1 MENKRKIS
9 FCDAINE
16 ALHQEMERDPNIF
29 VYGGE
34 GSIFGSNKG
43 LKERFGSDRCFVTPI
58 AEDSMTGFGIGAAIN
73 GLRPIFNHIRADFA
87 LITLNQLVNMGSTL
101 CYGSGGEI
109 KVPIVMRSAIGR
121 GWGQGYQHSKSMQ
134 SVFAHFP
141 GLKVIMP
148 TTPYDAKGLLISAIR
163 DDNPVI
169 CLEHRW
175 LYWQEGYVPESSYTI
190 PIGKGSVLKKGQ
202 DVTVVATSW
211 MNVEAA
217 QAAEILYKK
226 QGVDIEII
234 DPRTLTPLDEEII
247 LTSVEKTGHCVVAD
261 NDWVFCGFSA
271 EVAAVVSEKCFY
283 RLRSPVSRVGFA
295 HTPCPTVRILE
306 NEFYPNAANIIR
318 SIEKKLKLNPTDL
331 SDENFY
337 SHEHKFTGPF

>member
-16 ALHQEMERDPNIF
+16 ALHEEMARDKNVF

-34 GSIFGSNKG
+34 SEIFGSNKG
-43 LKERFGSDRCFVTPI
+43 LLERFGSDRVFVTPI
-58 AEDSMTGFGIGAAIN
+58 AENAMTGFGVGTAIS
-73 GLRPIFNHIRADFA
+73 GLRPVYNHIRADF
-87 LITLNQLVNMGSTL
+87 LLLTMDQLVHMASTAN
-101 CYGSGGEI
+101 YGSAGHL
-109 KVPIVMRSAIGR
+109 KVPIVVRAVIGR

-134 SVFAHFP
+134 SMFAHFP

-148 TTPYDAKGLLISAIR
+148 TTPYDAKGLLVSAIR

-175 LYWQEGYVPESSYTI
+175 LYWQEDYVPEYSYSI
-190 PIGKGSVLKKGQ
+190 PLGKGNVLREGS
-202 DVTVVATSW
+202 DITIVATSW
-211 MNVEAA
+211 MNVEAFK
-217 QAAEILYKK
+217 AAEILHGKH
-226 QGVDIEII
+226 GVDIEII
-234 DPRTLTPLDEEII
+234 DPRTIAPLDEEII
-247 LTSVEKTGHCVVAD
+247 LESVEKTGHCIVAD

-271 EVAAVVSEKCFY
+271 EVAAIVSEKCFS
-283 RLRSPVSRVGFA
+283 RLKSPVQRIGFA

-306 NEFYPNAANIIR
+306 NEFYPNAVNIIR
-318 SIEKKLKLNPTDL
+318 KVEEKLKLASADL
-331 SDENFY
+331 SNENFY